1 MCGDCC
7 LIVWCLQNED
17 EEGYRKLIDQKK
29 DRRLAYLLKQ
39 TDEYVE
45 SLTEVRI
52 FTFLDS
58 EFIGDFLRLGCS
70 VFLQMVRDHKTSV
83 RKKMQQEQKERRMQE
98 EAQKYAIVES
108 EENSQDSMN
117 EENSQSS
124 EQEQTIHV
132 VEVSTRKIL
141 KGDDAPKASELDSW
155 LEQHPVFFGKYLF
168 SNKITLSISSAHF
181 LDWLIDWFS
190 DGVIYL
196 TFDWLIDWLIGLVF
210 RSVDRLIDWLFR
222 LLLVISIDWLI
233 DWKKLSFSG
242 VWSGSAR
249 RGQWRGWLWG
259 GWWGQDQ

>member
-1 MCGDCC
+1 MHILLLISIESTNQSINQSMDCSKRRFQVTQSTNQWIKLLEVFCGCWFCFLVQMCGDCW
-7 LIVWCLQNED
+7 LIGWFLQNED

-45 SLTEVRI
+45 SLTEVR
-52 FTFLDS
+52 FLHS
-58 EFIGDFLRLGCS
+58 ECIADFLRLGCF
-70 VFLQMVRDHKTSV
+70 VFFQMVRDHKTSV

-155 LEQHPVFFGKYLF
+155 LEQHPVFFGKCLF
-168 SNKITLSISSAHF
+168 SHRMAPSISRRKVHIF
-181 LDWLIDWFS
+181 
-190 DGVIYL
+190 
-196 TFDWLIDWLIGLVF
+196 
-210 RSVDRLIDWLFR
+210 
-222 LLLVISIDWLI
+222 SIDWLI
-233 DWKKLSFSG
+233 DFLTE
-242 VWSGSAR
+242 
-249 RGQWRGWLWG
+249 
-259 GWWGQDQ
+259 